1 MGTLAFIL
9 SYWKLLAQDEDCKL
23 TIGAIGDYSRSCF
36 GGVVGT

>member
-9 SYWKLLAQDEDCKL
+9 SYWKLVGQDEDCKL
-23 TIGAIGDYSRSCF
+23 TTGTIGDYSRSCF